1 VCCTDEAEQAEALLM
16 LTSILHFEQLR
27 SDTDD
32 ATATGATDAGATGG
46 GDGGG
51 GDASGGGGSS
61 EVVARVLH
69 SLAMLHYLL
78 RDNDKA
84 TTHSLAPYS

>member
-1 VCCTDEAEQAEALLM
+1 VYGCADEAEQAEALLM

-32 ATATGATDAGATGG
+32 ATATGG

-51 GDASGGGGSS
+51 GGGGGGGSS

-84 TTHSLAPYS
+84 TTHSLALYS